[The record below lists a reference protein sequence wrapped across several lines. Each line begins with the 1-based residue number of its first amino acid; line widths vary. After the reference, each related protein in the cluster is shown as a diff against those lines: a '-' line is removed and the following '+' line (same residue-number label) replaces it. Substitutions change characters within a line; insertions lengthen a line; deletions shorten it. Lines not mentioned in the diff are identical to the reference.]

1 MVTVR
6 ITAICA
12 LLTGSQRYG
21 QNRYA
26 VTVDPDESAD
36 GRLKKQSYVEPW
48 AAEMIAHDDIRD
60 VHTRFGTA
68 TMKRVAEG
76 YAKMVFRG

>member
-1 MVTVR
+1 MYTV
-6 ITAICA
+6 A

-26 VTVDPDESAD
+26 VTVDPDEPVD

-48 AAEMIAHDDIRD
+48 ATEMIAHDDIRD
-60 VHTRFGTA
+60 VHARFGPA

-76 YAKMVFRG
+76 YAKMVLRGELS